1 MSAAK
6 QILPAVPA
14 ETRNEIASLAE
25 LAQQSAELTIASQPE
40 YQQAADLLTEIKKRG
55 KALEE
60 KRKAITSPLD
70 AAKKAT
76 MDMFRPAVD
85 AINEFEKAVKL
96 KMGGF
101 VREQDRL
108 RQVAAAQAAEKARAE
123 QEKLMSQADKL
134 REKGK
139 EDLAAAKEQQ
149 AATTVAVAPLIEAPA
164 ATGAHARRIWKA
176 RLTDK
181 MALIQAVADGRAS
194 PELLDYNES
203 VGNGLAKALKSGLNV
218 PGLDAYEDI
227 SIAAR

>member
-25 LAQQSAELTIASQPE
+25 LAQQSASLAIKSQPE
-40 YQQAADLLTEIKKRG
+40 YQEAADLLTEIKRRG
-55 KALEE
+55 KALDE

-85 AINEFEKAVKL
+85 AIAEFEKSVKA
-96 KMGGF
+96 KMGDF

-108 RQVAAAQAAEKARAE
+108 RREAEAKAAEKARKD
-123 QEKLMSQADKL
+123 QERLMAQADKL

-139 EDLAAAKEQQ
+139 EDLAAAKEMQ
-149 AATTVAVAPLIEAPA
+149 AATTVAVAPVVEAPA
-164 ATGAHARRIWKA
+164 ASGAHARRIWKS

-181 MALIQAVADGRAS
+181 MELIKAVAEGKAS

-203 VGNGLAKALKSGLNV
+203 VGNGLAKALKGGMNI
-218 PGLDAYEDI
+218 PGLESFEDI
-227 SIAAR
+227 SIASR